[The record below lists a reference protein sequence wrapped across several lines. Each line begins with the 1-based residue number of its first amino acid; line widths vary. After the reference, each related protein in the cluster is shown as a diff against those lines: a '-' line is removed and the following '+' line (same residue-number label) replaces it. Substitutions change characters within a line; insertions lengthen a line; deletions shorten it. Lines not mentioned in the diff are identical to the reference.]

1 MLDMNLEEKKMLKFI
16 AFLNGIVEFK
26 SYITSHY
33 EDYGLFLSYE
43 KGRDFAHAITFR
55 KFDNEEIKNA

>member
-1 MLDMNLEEKKMLKFI
+1 MLKFI

-33 EDYGLFLSYE
+33 EDYGLFISYE
-43 KGRDFAHAITFR
+43 KGSDFAHAITFR

>member
-1 MLDMNLEEKKMLKFI
+1 MLKFI